1 MNKSE
6 LKTRIKEIIHATI
19 KEGFKDY
26 LGYSEKE
33 VIEWPEEVQAD
44 DPNVIFWK
52 REVYNNGN
60 ARYDII
66 HKRTGKVLEPGGR
79 TFKYLNNLHMS
90 AEDYIIPQGGTQSSQ
105 F

>member
-6 LKTRIKEIIHATI
+6 LKTRIKEIIHATV

-26 LGYSEKE
+26 LGYEE
-33 VIEWPEEVQAD
+33 RLVPEWPEEVQAY
-44 DPNVIFWK
+44 DPDVIFSK
-52 REVYNNGN
+52 TEEYNNGN
-60 ARYDII
+60 AKYDII